1 MEKGKRKG
9 FSLLARPGGFWPNR
23 AWARAW
29 GGKWRSRP
37 TNRGRSG
44 DGAVGAGP
52 RASEEG
58 RGRR

>member
-1 MEKGKRKG
+1 MEKGKKRKG
-9 FSLLARPGGFWPNR
+9 FPLLAGPGGIRPNR
-23 AWARAW
+23 V
-29 GGKWRSRP
+29 RP
-37 TNRGRSG
+37 RLLSPPAGERRG